1 MLINDIIRGLMINI
15 AFIEILFMV
24 ISTKKNNDEISKKTK
39 TIKDT
44 YDEIIEEALRMLRE
58 RKK

>member
-24 ISTKKNNDEISKKTK
+24 IATKKNNDEISEKTK

-44 YDEIIEEALRMLRE
+44 YDEIIEEALRILRE
-58 RKK
+58 RE